1 MINFATEILTN
12 KQQMV
17 MKKNIL
23 CMMLVLAAMCGC
35 TPKDSTKLRVKM
47 DVAGFGDTV
56 NVYGGAEVKQFVG
69 KDGKFE
75 FEVEVDTPFM
85 AVLYQPKLDRGEM
98 DNLMFYN
105 VPFVGGEEVCITQS
119 DPERYDVDGTGFY
132 AEYHQVDLFVE
143 NAGKQ
148 VQEVSRKYREM
159 ETDESVSEME
169 KSDYYE
175 NTVIPTNR
183 AFWQAV
189 VDYAKENPKLEALVP
204 FLDRLGDAEMH
215 KQAFESLDASV
226 REGRMKVFYDSWLKK
241 SEERAAQAEKEAEA
255 AKKQEAGLE
264 APAFTLN
271 DINGKPLS
279 LASLRGK
286 YVILDFWGS
295 WCGWCIKG
303 FPKMKEYYAKYKGKF
318 EILGI
323 DCNDSEDN
331 WKAAVKKHEVP
342 WLHVYCPEDAS
353 VEEDYGITGYPT
365 KIIVDPEGKIVKTI
379 VGEDPAFYTLL
390 DELFQH

>member
-1 MINFATEILTN
+1 
-12 KQQMV
+12 
-17 MKKNIL
+17 
-23 CMMLVLAAMCGC
+23 
-35 TPKDSTKLRVKM
+35 
-47 DVAGFGDTV
+47 
-56 NVYGGAEVKQFVG
+56 
-69 KDGKFE
+69 
-75 FEVEVDTPFM
+75 
-85 AVLYQPKLDRGEM
+85 
-98 DNLMFYN
+98 
-105 VPFVGGEEVCITQS
+105 
-119 DPERYDVDGTGFY
+119 
-132 AEYHQVDLFVE
+132 
-143 NAGKQ
+143 
-148 VQEVSRKYREM
+148 
-159 ETDESVSEME
+159 
-169 KSDYYE
+169 
-175 NTVIPTNR
+175 
-183 AFWQAV
+183 
-189 VDYAKENPKLEALVP
+189 
-204 FLDRLGDAEMH
+204 
-215 KQAFESLDASV
+215 
-226 REGRMKVFYDSWLKK
+226 MKVFYDNWRKK
-241 SEERAAQAEKEAEA
+241 VEERAAQVGKEAEA
-255 AKKQEAGLE
+255 AKKQEPGLE